1 LYTIAGGES
10 ASTHKTI
17 PELKMSIFD
26 PINTAIIIVSLMGGV
41 LGLCGYLTLSER
53 KLSAWMQDRL
63 GPNRVGPAGLL
74 QPLADGGKFFLKEE
88 VIPSHVDKIFYI
100 LAPAVAVGTALL
112 SLAIVP
118 FGATTPP
125 PNPVSVHSETPLE
138 MSPVA
143 AFEQQQKDYQ
153 NKFNFVL
160 NPGLDIGVLYIF
172 ALGSLAVY
180 GVILAGWSA
189 NSKYSLLGSLRASAQ
204 IISYEIPLGMSVLG
218 VFLIVGSLNPERII
232 AWQTQNASYWLILIQ
247 PLALLLFMTS
257 VYAEANRLPFDLSE
271 AEQELVGGYHTEYS
285 SLKLG
290 LMLLAEYVH
299 LVTHS
304 FLISILFLGGWS
316 LFGLESLFENP
327 ILGAVVK
334 LLVLSGKMVLLCGFA
349 QLIRWTIPRFRFDQ
363 LMNLAWKVM
372 LPLALMNLICVIVV
386 KQFGQPL
393 AWLTATSILLF
404 LGAGLLSVSL
414 SGSVTNPKRKVIKLP
429 PGIPAGATYAS

>member
-1 LYTIAGGES
+1 MQ
-10 ASTHKTI
+10 
-17 PELKMSIFD
+17 PFD
-26 PINTAIIIVSLMGGV
+26 PTNLAIVIAALMGAV

-53 KLSAWMQDRL
+53 KLSAWMQDRI

-88 VIPSHVDKIFYI
+88 VIPSHVDKVFYI

-112 SLAIVP
+112 TLAIVP
-118 FGATTPP
+118 FGATVPTPK
-125 PNPVSVHSETPLE
+125 PVPVPITISGEKKADSEP
-138 MSPVA
+138 SPVET
-143 AFEQQQKDYQ
+143 FEKEQKEYRGH
-153 NKFNFVL
+153 FNFVL

-172 ALGSLAVY
+172 ALGSIAVY

-189 NSKYSLLGSLRASAQ
+189 NNKYSLLGSLRASAQ

-232 AWQTQNASYWLILIQ
+232 AWQTQNGPRWLIFIQ

-257 VYAEANRLPFDLSE
+257 TYAEANRLPFDLSE

-299 LVTHS
+299 LVTSS
-304 FLISILFLGGWS
+304 FMISVLFLGGWS
-316 LFGLESLFENP
+316 LFGLESLIENR
-327 ILGAVVK
+327 IAGAVVK

-363 LMNLAWKVM
+363 LMNLAWKVL
-372 LPLALMNLICVIVV
+372 LPLALLNLICVVV
-386 KQFGQPL
+386 IKQLGWPL
-393 AWLTATSILLF
+393 ILLTATSIGLF
-404 LGAGLLSVSL
+404 LGSGILSVRWL
-414 SGSVTNPKRKVIKLP
+414 ASVSNPRRKVIKLP
-429 PGIPAGATYAS
+429 PGVQSGVTYAS